1 MFRDIMELSGNQITA
16 LTNMLLVA
24 IVVII
29 IATICMV
36 HLTDEIYDTI
46 KTLLDRKWKLAE
58 LKVDNEFK
66 NDLIEMQKN
75 DISNLD
81 CLINQKD
88 VEIANLES
96 QVYDLEQR
104 LKDLEEDSKW

>member
-1 MFRDIMELSGNQITA
+1 MLKDIMELSSNQITA
-16 LTNMLLVA
+16 LTTMLLVA

-29 IATICMV
+29 IATFCMV
-36 HLTDEIYDTI
+36 HLTDEIYDTV
-46 KTLLDRKWKLAE
+46 KTLIDRKWKLAE

-96 QVYDLEQR
+96 QVYDLEQK
-104 LKDLEEDSKW
+104 LKDLQEDSKW

>member
-1 MFRDIMELSGNQITA
+1 MELSGNQITG
-16 LTNMLLVA
+16 LTTMLLVA

-29 IATICMV
+29 IATFCTV
-36 HLTDEIYDTI
+36 HLTDEIYDTVKVLI
-46 KTLLDRKWKLAE
+46 DRKWKLAE

-96 QVYDLEQR
+96 QVYDLEQK
-104 LKDLEEDSKW
+104 LKDLQEDCKW

>member
-1 MFRDIMELSGNQITA
+1 MFRDILALSGNQITA
-16 LTNMLLVA
+16 LMTMLLVS
-24 IVVII
+24 ILVII
-29 IATICMV
+29 VATICTV
-36 HLTDEIYDTI
+36 YVINEIYDSI
-46 KTLLDRKWKLAE
+46 KILLDRKWSVAE

-96 QVYDLEQR
+96 QVYDLEQK
-104 LKDLEEDSKW
+104 LKDLQEDCKW